1 MRSTVSVDQIL
12 QGLAV
17 DTIQPTVSLY
27 TSLIMVALSSLAAIE
42 SVYST
47 VLYATEAMTVETTV
61 TK

>member
-1 MRSTVSVDQIL
+1 MLFYEPLGHSYLYRTF
-12 QGLAV
+12 
-17 DTIQPTVSLY
+17 SLFH
-27 TSLIMVALSSLAAIE
+27 LHVFFPFKVALSSLAAIE